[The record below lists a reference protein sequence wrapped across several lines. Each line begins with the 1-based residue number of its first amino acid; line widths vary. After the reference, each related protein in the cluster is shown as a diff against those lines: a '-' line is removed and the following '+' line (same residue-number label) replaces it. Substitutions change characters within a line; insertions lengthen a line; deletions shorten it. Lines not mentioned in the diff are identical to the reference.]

1 MIKKYQVRISYREFT
16 YNTLNEAIEFIK
28 TVDKAEEQ
36 LDVELREIQIE
47 GEPIAEAVRTGL
59 NDDYPDNL

>member
-16 YNTLNEAIEFIK
+16 YNTLNEAIEFIR

-36 LDVELREIQIE
+36 LDVDLKAIQVE
-47 GEPIAEAVRTGL
+47 GEPIVEAVRTGL
-59 NDDYPDNL
+59 NDDYPDL